1 MNDYSDLV
9 FLMGAMV
16 LFSVFANNA
25 NDTMVRSNTL
35 LVQAEVEYTAIAIS
49 QNILDEARSRTFD
62 QVIAAGGGGG
72 AGQQIGNAGLLG
84 NAGIPNGFTAANT
97 LGPDAG
103 EAYPNFNDFDDYH
116 GLNIVRASEYGDFTV
131 RAAVFYVTDAAPA
144 VNANTRT
151 TLKRITVTVTHPE
164 LTNPIVAS
172 YVKTYY

>member
-25 NDTMVRSNTL
+25 NDSMVRSNTL

-72 AGQQIGNAGLLG
+72 AGQQIGNTGLLSG
-84 NAGIPNGFTAANT
+84 GVPNGFTAVNAV
-97 LGPDAG
+97 GPETG
-103 EAYPNFNDFDDYH
+103 EAYPDFNDVDDYH
-116 GLNIVRASEYGDFTV
+116 GLNLTRVSAYGDYTV
-131 RAAVFYVTDAAPA
+131 RAAVMYVTENNPGT
-144 VNANTRT
+144 NANTRT

-164 LTNPIVAS
+164 MTNPIVAS
-172 YVKTYY
+172 YVKMYY

>member
-25 NDTMVRSNTL
+25 NDTMVRGNIL

-62 QVIAAGGGGG
+62 QMIAAAGGGG
-72 AGQQIGNAGLLG
+72 AGQQIGNTGLLG
-84 NAGIPNGFTAANT
+84 NAGVPNGFTPVNS
-97 LGPDAG
+97 LGPDTG

-116 GLNIVRASEYGDFTV
+116 GLDIIRASEYGDYTIQ
-131 RAAVFYVTDAAPA
+131 AAVMYVTDAAPT

-164 LTNPIVAS
+164 LTNSIVAS
-172 YVKTYY
+172 YIKTYY

>member
-72 AGQQIGNAGLLG
+72 AGLQIGNLELLG
-84 NAGIPNGFTAANT
+84 NGGVPGGFTAPGS

-103 EAYPNFNDFDDYH
+103 EAYPNFNDIDDYN
-116 GLNIVRASEYGDFTV
+116 GLSFTRASEYGDYAIRATV
-131 RAAVFYVTDAAPA
+131 IYVTENAPA
-144 VNANTRT
+144 TNANTRT